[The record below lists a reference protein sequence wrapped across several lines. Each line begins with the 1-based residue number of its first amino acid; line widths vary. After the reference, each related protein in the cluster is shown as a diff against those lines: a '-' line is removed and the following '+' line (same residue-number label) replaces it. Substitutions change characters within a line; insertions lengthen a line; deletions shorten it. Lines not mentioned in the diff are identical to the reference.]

1 MDDFN
6 NDPMNFDKDDI
17 INNNNKN
24 NNNNSSNNSNNNNNE
39 NNNNNDND
47 NKNSNLDNMI
57 SDTSTPRIL
66 EEEPDLTQVM
76 WRDPLWLQMYPLN
89 PHTILQYFSYS
100 QFYDKNCNNEQLKMQ
115 RLDLSALKNMDGLEY
130 ELIKFVEPSFF
141 LIAKQ
146 TRTSPTDVLI
156 NTLYYVINGN
166 IYQAPELHVV
176 FKSRVSQSLS
186 HLSEAFNSISSIVN
200 WDIVNG
206 YSLNLDP
213 SNQQEKSKLAAYSR
227 KQIEDTKRLDQ
238 LINSLFIKFPAINR
252 PLENPQ
258 QMGGITPQ
266 QTSQP

>member
-6 NDPMNFDKDDI
+6 NDDPMAFDKEDI
-17 INNNNKN
+17 INNND
-24 NNNNSSNNSNNNNNE
+24 NNNNNE
-39 NNNNNDND
+39 NNNNNNNNEDSN
-47 NKNSNLDNMI
+47 NNSNLENMI
-57 SDTSTPRIL
+57 SDTSTPRML

-89 PHTILQYFSYS
+89 PQTILQYFSYS

-166 IYQAPELHVV
+166 IYQAPELNVV

-186 HLSEAFNSISSIVN
+186 HLSEAFNSISSIIN

-213 SNQQEKSKLAAYSR
+213 SNQQDKSKLAAYSR

-252 PLENPQ
+252 PIENQ
-258 QMGGITPQ
+258 QQQQQIGGITPQ
-266 QTSQP
+266 QPSQP

>member
-1 MDDFN
+1 MEDFN
-6 NDPMNFDKDDI
+6 NDPMNFDKDDLI
-17 INNNNKN
+17 T
-24 NNNNSSNNSNNNNNE
+24 NNSSNSNNNNSDININSE
-39 NNNNNDND
+39 NNEDISSNNNLENT
-47 NKNSNLDNMI
+47 I

-89 PHTILQYFSYS
+89 PQTILQYFSYS

-130 ELIKFVEPSFF
+130 ELIKYVEPSFF

-176 FKSRVSQSLS
+176 FKSRVSQSIS
-186 HLSEAFNSISSIVN
+186 HLSEAFNIISSTIN

-206 YSLNLDP
+206 YSSNLDP

-252 PLENPQ
+252 PVENPQ
-258 QMGGITPQ
+258 QMASITPQ
-266 QTSQP
+266 TQ